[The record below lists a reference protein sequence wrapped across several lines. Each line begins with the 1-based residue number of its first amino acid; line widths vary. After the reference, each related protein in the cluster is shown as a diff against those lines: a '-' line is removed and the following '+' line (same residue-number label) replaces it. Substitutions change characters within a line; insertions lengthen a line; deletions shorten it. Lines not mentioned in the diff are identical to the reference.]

1 MAFTSAEL
9 ELLNATLEENKEF
22 KAAKQKY
29 DSIFPEKEA
38 YENYVRQIMQQLPG
52 RGLIF
57 FVYPFVAFLKI
68 LLFFMAGEKNSDKM
82 IFYLKALKKVQKA
95 CFDFLLQNQ
104 DSENYPEIEPD
115 LAECMKKFDP
125 EDNIEFINFFKKVLF
140 AFMLSCVLCTKKCNR
155 NSRQIKKIR

>member
-1 MAFTSAEL
+1 MAFTSA
-9 ELLNATLEENKEF
+9 LLAANLQEKKEIQE
-22 KAAKQKY
+22 AKQKY

-104 DSENYPEIEPD
+104 DSENYPKIERD
-115 LAECMKKFDP
+115 LADCIKKFNP
-125 EDNIEFINFFKKVLF
+125 EDNIEFISFFKKVLF
-140 AFMLSCVLCTKKCNR
+140 TFMLSCVFEKKCNAFFTFMCFMH
-155 NSRQIKKIR
+155 